1 MRKKLQLHELNRLDI
16 QAFSE
21 APKFRIRVIA
31 ENIRSAM
38 NVGSFFRTSD
48 AFAIEKL
55 ILTGIT
61 AKPPHREITKTA
73 IGATESVEWEHV
85 DSIHPILE
93 KSLDDGYTLIA
104 VEQTNESIPLDEFKV
119 LPDGKYILV
128 FGNEV
133 EGVSDQVIAKANQ
146 CIEIP
151 QYGTK
156 HSLNVTVCV
165 GIVLW
170 EFVSQMTR

>member
-1 MRKKLQLHELNRLDI
+1 MRKKLQLHELNRLDF

-21 APKFRIRVIA
+21 TPKYKIRVIA

-55 ILTGIT
+55 FLTGIT

-85 DSIHPILE
+85 DSIHSILD
-93 KSLDDGYTLIA
+93 KSLNDGYTLIV
-104 VEQTNESIPLDEFKV
+104 VEQTNDAIPLDKFKV
-119 LPDGKYILV
+119 LPEGKYVLV

-133 EGVSDQVIAKANQ
+133 EGVSDQVIAKAHQ

-156 HSLNVTVCV
+156 HSLNVTVCL

-170 EFVSQMTR
+170 QFVRQMSR